1 MISDT
6 RMTIH
11 QPAAGL
17 TLELAPFGH
26 DELAQYFPFPDAYTR
41 YAPIPKQAPQSVA
54 EIMDVQTTRQHD
66 IAWGIYVDR
75 PSVESFVGVVSISKG
90 HIGTVEKP
98 ARTTTVQEMHTGLF
112 TEQWHGKG
120 IGTLAKLAVASY
132 AFAEQGTRAIYAQT
146 SERNTAA
153 QASLRKSGFA
163 HLGSAEFFQFREKA
177 QTQYWMLATPQAQQH
192 MGEDQ
197 AALATGWNRYQAAHQ
212 TIDIRTNPGKASETS
227 QI

>member
-11 QPAAGL
+11 QPANSL

-26 DELAQYFPFPDAYTR
+26 DELAQYFPFPAAYTR

-54 EIMDVQTTRQHD
+54 EIMVAQNTREHD

-75 PSVESFVGVVSISKG
+75 SSVESFIGVVSISKG
-90 HIGTVEKP
+90 HIGTDEKP
-98 ARTTTVQEMHTGLF
+98 ARTTAVQEIHTGLF
-112 TEQWHGKG
+112 AEQWHGKG

-146 SERNTAA
+146 SEHNAPA
-153 QASLRKSGFA
+153 QASLTKSGFA
-163 HLGSAEFFQFREKA
+163 HLGSTEFFPFKEA
-177 QTQYWMLATPQAQQH
+177 ALTQYWMLAAPLEQQR

-197 AALATGWNRYQAAHQ
+197 AALAAGWDRYQTAHQ
-212 TIDIRTNPGKASETS
+212 AIDITVHYAS
-227 QI
+227 